1 MKTLVAMQPYFL
13 PYGGYFSLLQS
24 ADEIVFLDQDQYV
37 PRRWMNRCLLEF
49 SSGRGWLTLPID
61 GSQGVRRPLNEIQV
75 EREGRDFKTALR
87 TFERLRTSPLISGK
101 SLTDRVQE
109 SRNLAELNIS
119 LITDIYEKLFE
130 SPLRCDVQSSMV
142 DFRSPEN
149 FQDRAIAMCE
159 KLNCDTYLN
168 ASGGTAI
175 YSNEVFEKAGIKLA
189 FMKPYSIEEDDN
201 LSVVSPRRDVAKLK
215 ARILRG
221 VYTS

>member
-1 MKTLVAMQPYFL
+1 M
-13 PYGGYFSLLQS
+13 
-24 ADEIVFLDQDQYV
+24 
-37 PRRWMNRCLLEF
+37 
-49 SSGRGWLTLPID
+49 
-61 GSQGVRRPLNEIQV
+61 
-75 EREGRDFKTALR
+75 
-87 TFERLRTSPLISGK
+87 ISGK

-142 DFRSPEN
+142 GFRSPEN

-159 KLNCDTYLN
+159 QLNCDTYLN

-189 FMKPYSIEEDDN
+189 FMKPYSIDEDDN